1 MAFPFP
7 SERFDPGGLDAFLK
21 HRRGGVMS
29 EWVGGMLWDVGRGV
43 GVPSTQETIGDFVH
57 LTIDTICWEAC
68 SAR

>member
-1 MAFPFP
+1 
-7 SERFDPGGLDAFLK
+7 
-21 HRRGGVMS
+21 MS

-57 LTIDTICWEAC
+57 LTIDAICWEAC